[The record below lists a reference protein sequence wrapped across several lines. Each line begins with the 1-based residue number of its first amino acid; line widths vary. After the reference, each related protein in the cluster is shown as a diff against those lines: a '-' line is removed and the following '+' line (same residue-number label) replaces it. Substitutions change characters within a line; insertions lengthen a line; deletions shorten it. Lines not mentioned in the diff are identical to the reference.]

1 MIANAKA
8 FLRHPGRLIPLLF
21 VAVILAGTLLLMLPV
36 SRVGRGEHTS
46 FADALFTATSAV
58 SVTGLAVLDTPV
70 HWSWF
75 GQFVI
80 MLCFQIGGLG
90 IMTSAVLMALLV
102 THKLGLRTKLMTR
115 MEISQALNLGDFRAI
130 LLRTIAFTFWV
141 EAVVAVALS
150 IRFAALDFGFWD
162 SVWYGVFHSVSTFN
176 NAGFALFSD
185 SMMSYATDPWICVP
199 IAVGSILGSLGMPV
213 IFEMTRRHWGR
224 RRWSVHTKLTLVGSA
239 VLILGGWAAYLAF
252 EWSNP
257 ATFGQWPWYDRIL
270 PAFFQSAVVRAS
282 GFNSIDI
289 GAMREDSLLASII
302 LMFIGGGAA
311 STAGGIKVTTFFL
324 LLLVIWAE
332 VRGETDVT
340 AFRRRIDPPVIREAL
355 TVALVYVA
363 CNAFGVFLMQRF
375 EPNIDLTSI
384 MFEVTSAFATVGQST
399 GITYEL
405 SEPSK
410 WLLTIA
416 MYTGRVGP
424 VLFAASLA
432 LRARKRL
439 YRYPS
444 ARPLVG

>member
-1 MIANAKA
+1 MIPKVKA
-8 FLRHPGRLIPLLF
+8 FFRHPGRLIPLLF
-21 VAVILAGTLLLMLPV
+21 MGVILAGTLLLMLPV
-36 SRVGRGEHTS
+36 AHLGDRRTS
-46 FADALFTATSAV
+46 FADALFTSTSAV

-80 MLCFQIGGLG
+80 MLLFQIGGLG

-102 THKLGLRTKLMTR
+102 THKLGLRTKLATR
-115 MEISQALNLGDFRAI
+115 MEISQALNLGDFKAI
-130 LLRTIAFTFWV
+130 LLRTIAFTFIV
-141 EAVVAVALS
+141 EAVVALALA
-150 IRFAALDFGFWD
+150 IRFSSLDFGLGKA
-162 SVWYGVFHSVSTFN
+162 VWYGVFHSVSTFN

-199 IAVGSILGSLGMPV
+199 IALGSILGSLGMPV

-224 RRWSVHTKLTLVGSA
+224 RQWSVHTKLTLVGSA
-239 VLILGGWAAYLAF
+239 VLIFGGWAAYLAF

-270 PAFFQSAVVRAS
+270 PAFFQSSVVRAS

-289 GAMREDSLLASII
+289 GAMREDSQLASII

-332 VRGETDVT
+332 VRGEPDVT
-340 AFRRRIDPPVIREAL
+340 VFRRRIDPPVIREAL
-355 TVALVYVA
+355 AVALVYVA

-375 EPNIDLTSI
+375 EPGIEITAI

-399 GITYEL
+399 GITYDL
-405 SEPSK
+405 SEPSV

-432 LRARKRL
+432 LRTRKRL

>member
-1 MIANAKA
+1 MIQQVKA
-8 FLRHPGRLIPLLF
+8 FFRHPGRLIPLLF

-36 SRVGRGEHTS
+36 AHVGSRATRFT
-46 FADALFTATSAV
+46 DALFTSTSAV

-80 MLCFQIGGLG
+80 MLLFQIGGFG

-102 THKLGLRTKLMTR
+102 THKLGLRTKLATR
-115 MEISQALNLGDFRAI
+115 MEVSQALNLGDFKAI
-130 LLRTIAFTFWV
+130 LLRTIVFSLIV
-141 EAVVAVALS
+141 EAV
-150 IRFAALDFGFWD
+150 AALALALRFSALDYDLGAA
-162 SVWYGVFHSVSTFN
+162 VWYGVFHSVSSFN
-176 NAGFALFSD
+176 NAGFALFTD
-185 SMMSYATDPWICVP
+185 SLMGFATDPWICVP
-199 IAVGSILGSLGMPV
+199 VALASILGSLGMPV
-213 IFEMTRRHWGR
+213 IYEVTRRHWGR
-224 RRWSVHTKLTLVGSA
+224 RQWSVHTKLTLIGSGLLI
-239 VLILGGWAAYLAF
+239 VLGWGAYLVI

-257 ATFGQWPWYDRIL
+257 ATFGQWAWYDRIL
-270 PAFFQSAVVRAS
+270 PAFFQSAMVRAS

-302 LMFIGGGAA
+302 LAFIGGGSA

-332 VRGETDVT
+332 VRGEPDVT

-375 EPNIDLTSI
+375 EPDIDITSI
-384 MFEVTSAFATVGQST
+384 MFEVTSAFATMGQST
-399 GITYEL
+399 GITYDL

>member
-1 MIANAKA
+1 MINNVKA
-8 FLRHPGRLIPLLF
+8 FFRHPARLIPLIFL
-21 VAVILAGTLLLMLPV
+21 AAISAGTLLLMLPIANTDTGATKV
-36 SRVGRGEHTS
+36 T
-46 FADALFTATSAV
+46 DAFFTATSAV
-58 SVTGLAVLDTPV
+58 SVTGLAVVDTPV
-70 HWSWF
+70 HWSRF

-80 MLCFQIGGLG
+80 MLCFQVGGLG
-90 IMTSAVLMALLV
+90 IMTSAVLVGLLV
-102 THKLGLRTKLMTR
+102 SNKLGLRTKLMTR
-115 MEISQALNLGDFRAI
+115 MEISKALSLGDVKAV
-130 LLRTIAFTFWV
+130 LLRTVSFSLIV
-141 EAVVAVALS
+141 EAAAALVLA
-150 IRFAALDFGFWD
+150 IRFSTYGFGPGD
-162 SVWYGVFHSVSTFN
+162 AVWYGIFHSVSSFN
-176 NAGFALFSD
+176 SAGFALFSD

-199 IAVGSILGSLGMPV
+199 LAVSTVLGGLGMPV
-213 IFEMTRRHWGR
+213 IFEMTRRRWGR
-224 RRWSVHTKLTLVGSA
+224 KQWSVHTKLTLVGTV
-239 VLILGGWAAYLAF
+239 VLVMGGWVAYLAF

-270 PAFFQSAVVRAS
+270 PAFFQSTAVRAS

-302 LMFIGGGAA
+302 LMFIGGGSA
-311 STAGGIKVTTFFL
+311 STAGGIKVTTFFV

-332 VRGETDVT
+332 VRGEPDVT
-340 AFRRRIDPPVIREAL
+340 VFRHRISPSVIREAL

-375 EPNIDLTSI
+375 EPGIELTPI

-399 GITYEL
+399 GITYDL

-416 MYTGRVGP
+416 MYTGRIGP

-432 LRARKRL
+432 LRSRHRM
-439 YRYPS
+439 YRYPE

>member
-1 MIANAKA
+1 MIPKVKA
-8 FLRHPGRLIPLLF
+8 FFRHPGRLIPLLF
-21 VAVILAGTLLLMLPV
+21 MGVILAGTLLLLLPV
-36 SRVGRGEHTS
+36 AHLGDNRTS
-46 FADALFTATSAV
+46 FADALFTSTSAV
-58 SVTGLAVLDTPV
+58 SVTGLAVVDTPV

-80 MLCFQIGGLG
+80 MLLFQIGGFG

-102 THKLGLRTKLMTR
+102 THKLGLRTKLATR
-115 MEISQALNLGDFRAI
+115 MEVSQALNLGDFKAI
-130 LLRTIAFTFWV
+130 LLRTIVFSLIC
-141 EAVVAVALS
+141 EAIMALALA
-150 IRFAALDFGFWD
+150 IRFSTLDFGLGD
-162 SVWYGVFHSVSTFN
+162 AVWYGVFHSVSSFN

-185 SMMSYATDPWICVP
+185 SLMSYATDPWICVP
-199 IAVGSILGSLGMPV
+199 VALGSILGALGMPV
-213 IFEMTRRHWGR
+213 IYEVTRRHWGR
-224 RRWSVHTKLTLVGSA
+224 RQWSVHTKLTLIGSA
-239 VLILGGWAAYLAF
+239 ILIVGGWAAYLVI

-270 PAFFQSAVVRAS
+270 PAFFQSAMVRAS
-282 GFNSIDI
+282 GFNSIDV

-302 LMFIGGGAA
+302 LAFIGGGSA

-332 VRGETDVT
+332 VRGEPDVT
-340 AFRRRIDPPVIREAL
+340 VFRRRIDPPVIREAL

-375 EPNIDLTSI
+375 EPHIDLTSI
-384 MFEVTSAFATVGQST
+384 MFEVTSAFATMGQST
-399 GITYEL
+399 GITYDL
-405 SEPSK
+405 SEPSV

-432 LRARKRL
+432 LRTRKRL

>member
-1 MIANAKA
+1 MTSKLKA
-8 FLRHPGRLIPLLF
+8 FFRHPGRLIPLLF
-21 VAVILAGTLLLMLPV
+21 VAVILGGTLLLMLPV
-36 SRVGRGEHTS
+36 AHLGDQSTS
-46 FADALFTATSAV
+46 FADALFTSTSAV

-80 MLCFQIGGLG
+80 MLLFQIGGLG

-102 THKLGLRTKLMTR
+102 THKLGLRTKLATR
-115 MEISQALNLGDFRAI
+115 MEVSQALNLGDFRAI
-130 LLRTIAFTFWV
+130 LLRTIAFTFAV
-141 EAVVAVALS
+141 EAIAALS
-150 IRFAALDFGFWD
+150 LAIRFAVLGYDPSRA
-162 SVWYGVFHSVSTFN
+162 VWYGVFHSVSSFN

-185 SMMSYATDPWICVP
+185 SLMSFAIDPWICVP
-199 IAVGSILGSLGMPV
+199 IALASILGSLGMPV
-213 IFEMTRRHWGR
+213 IYEVTRRRWGR
-224 RRWSVHTKLTLVGSA
+224 RQWSVHTKLTLAGSA
-239 VLILGGWAAYLAF
+239 VLILGGWTAYLVI

-257 ATFGQWPWYDRIL
+257 ATFGQWAWYDRIL
-270 PAFFQSAVVRAS
+270 PAFFQSSMVRAS

-302 LMFIGGGAA
+302 LAFIGGGAA

-332 VRGETDVT
+332 VRGDPDVT
-340 AFRRRIDPPVIREAL
+340 VFRRGIDPPVIREAL

-375 EPNIDLTSI
+375 EPNIELTSI
-384 MFEVTSAFATVGQST
+384 MFEVTSAFATMGQST
-399 GITYEL
+399 GITYDL
-405 SEPSK
+405 SEPSV